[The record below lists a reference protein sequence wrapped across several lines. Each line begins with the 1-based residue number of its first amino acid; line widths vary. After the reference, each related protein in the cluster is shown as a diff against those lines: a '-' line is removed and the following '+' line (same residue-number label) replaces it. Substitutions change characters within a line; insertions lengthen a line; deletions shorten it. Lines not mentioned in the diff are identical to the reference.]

1 MINFII
7 CEDNDFFSK
16 RYCDTIDK
24 VMMKNNLE
32 YKKHIFFDADDDF
45 CHIINENIPNKI
57 YILDM
62 VLPKTDGIE
71 IAEKIRKTDL
81 ESLIIFITLYYD
93 DYENDVITGNSMFL
107 KFINKSSD
115 YQKLLEETLENA
127 IKTKNNKILT
137 INTKDTIYRFNP
149 TNVTY
154 INYDKN
160 SRKTYIN
167 FIYNNKIPCNL
178 TLKKL
183 QKLLGKNYILTKS
196 CCIVNVEQIYNIDK
210 VNKVI
215 TFNNGIQINMLSKN
229 GLKQLLEYIKEQ

>member
-1 MINFII
+1 
-7 CEDNDFFSK
+7 
-16 RYCDTIDK
+16 
-24 VMMKNNLE
+24 
-32 YKKHIFFDADDDF
+32 
-45 CHIINENIPNKI
+45 
-57 YILDM
+57 
-62 VLPKTDGIE
+62 
-71 IAEKIRKTDL
+71 
-81 ESLIIFITLYYD
+81 
-93 DYENDVITGNSMFL
+93 MFL

-229 GLKQLLEYIKEQ
+229 GLKQILEYIKEQ

>member
-1 MINFII
+1 M
-7 CEDNDFFSK
+7 FFSK
-16 RYCDTIDK
+16 ICSSYPTFLKDSVVSDLCDINRRLIWSMD
-24 VMMKNNLE
+24 
-32 YKKHIFFDADDDF
+32 
-45 CHIINENIPNKI
+45 IIP
-57 YILDM
+57 
-62 VLPKTDGIE
+62 VPTDE
-71 IAEKIRKTDL
+71 AVEEAEKRATNV
-81 ESLIIFITLYYD
+81 ESKIT
-93 DYENDVITGNSMFL
+93 
-107 KFINKSSD
+107 KW
-115 YQKLLEETLENA
+115 YQKQY
-127 IKTKNNKILT
+127 NNKNLT

-229 GLKQLLEYIKEQ
+229 GLKQILEYIKEQ

>member
-1 MINFII
+1 
-7 CEDNDFFSK
+7 
-16 RYCDTIDK
+16 
-24 VMMKNNLE
+24 
-32 YKKHIFFDADDDF
+32 
-45 CHIINENIPNKI
+45 
-57 YILDM
+57 M

-149 TNVTY
+149 TNITY

-229 GLKQLLEYIKEQ
+229 GLKQILEYIKEQ